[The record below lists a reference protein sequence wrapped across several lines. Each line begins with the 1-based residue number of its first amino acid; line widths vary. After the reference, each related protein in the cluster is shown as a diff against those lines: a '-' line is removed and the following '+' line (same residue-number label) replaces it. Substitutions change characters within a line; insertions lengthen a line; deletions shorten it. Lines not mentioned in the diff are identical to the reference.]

1 MEAQPEASAFILTLQ
16 VKLTLY
22 WWWYLELDGT
32 PDVPAAFSYAK
43 LLWSESWV
51 AIFAY
56 ETVFCVSAGNIKWW
70 YSMELWRLDSLA
82 VI

>member
-32 PDVPAAFSYAK
+32 PDVPAAFS
-43 LLWSESWV
+43 
-51 AIFAY
+51 
-56 ETVFCVSAGNIKWW
+56 
-70 YSMELWRLDSLA
+70 
-82 VI
+82 